1 MGITTL
7 NRYGSRATP
16 SAVLW
21 VRLHFW
27 AIGAMPDVKLAV
39 RNDVLGKRRALST
52 ESRKQKSQAIVD
64 SLIELALFEDAMTI
78 ATYLPLK
85 SEVDLSRLLWLEH
98 RSKCLVAPR
107 TLPNFELSF
116 HRVRSSDALE
126 IGFGDVQQPT
136 ASAEFVSVD
145 KIDLFLV
152 PLAAC
157 DRQGNRLGFGKGYY
171 DRALA
176 DAPGFKLGIGFHCQ
190 LVDHVPFD
198 SYDVPMNGFISEEGL
213 IQF

>member
-1 MGITTL
+1 
-7 NRYGSRATP
+7 
-16 SAVLW
+16 
-21 VRLHFW
+21 
-27 AIGAMPDVKLAV
+27 MPEFKLAV

-52 ESRKQKSQAIVD
+52 ESRKRKSQSIVD
-64 SLIELALFEDAMTI
+64 SLTELGLFKDAMTI

-85 SEVDLSRLLWLEH
+85 SEVDVSRLLRLEH
-98 RSKCLVAPR
+98 RAKCFVAPR
-107 TLPNFELSF
+107 TLPNFNLSF
-116 HRVRSSDALE
+116 HRVKSSDALE
-126 IGFGDVQQPT
+126 VGFGDVQQPT
-136 ASAEFVSVD
+136 ESAEFVPID

-176 DAPGFKLGIGFHCQ
+176 DAPGYKLGIGFHCQ
-190 LVDHVPFD
+190 LVDHIPFD
-198 SYDVPMNGFISEEGL
+198 AYDVPMNGFISEEGL

>member
-1 MGITTL
+1 
-7 NRYGSRATP
+7 
-16 SAVLW
+16 
-21 VRLHFW
+21 
-27 AIGAMPDVKLAV
+27 MPEFKLAV
-39 RNDVLGKRRALST
+39 RNDVLSKRRALST

-64 SLIELALFEDAMTI
+64 SLIDLSLFEDAMTI

-85 SEVDLSRLLWLEH
+85 SEVDLSRLYRLEH
-98 RSKCLVAPR
+98 RSKCFVAPR

-116 HRVRSSDALE
+116 HRVTWSDAFE
-126 IGFGDVQQPT
+126 TGFGGAQQPT
-136 ASAEFVSVD
+136 EAADLVLLSA
-145 KIDLFLV
+145 IDLFLV

-171 DRALA
+171 DRALTGA
-176 DAPGFKLGIGFHCQ
+176 TGYKLGIGFQCQ

-198 SYDVPMNGFISEEGL
+198 SHDVPMNGFLSEEGL

>member
-1 MGITTL
+1 
-7 NRYGSRATP
+7 
-16 SAVLW
+16 
-21 VRLHFW
+21 
-27 AIGAMPDVKLAV
+27 MPDVKLAV

-52 ESRKQKSQAIVD
+52 ESRKQKSQAIID
-64 SLIELALFEDAMTI
+64 SLMELGLFKDAMTI

-85 SEVDLSRLLWLEH
+85 SEVDLSHLLRLEH
-98 RSKCLVAPR
+98 RFKCFVAPR

-116 HRVRSSDALE
+116 HRVTSSDALE
-126 IGFGDVQQPT
+126 VGFGGARQPT
-136 ASAEFVSVD
+136 EFANVVSPTA
-145 KIDLFLV
+145 IDLFLV

-176 DAPGFKLGIGFHCQ
+176 DVPGYKLGIGFHCQ

-198 SYDVPMNGFISEEGL
+198 AYDVPMNGFLSEEGL

>member
-1 MGITTL
+1 
-7 NRYGSRATP
+7 
-16 SAVLW
+16 
-21 VRLHFW
+21 
-27 AIGAMPDVKLAV
+27 MPDVKLAV

-64 SLIELALFEDAMTI
+64 SLMELGRFKGAVTI

-85 SEVDLSRLLWLEH
+85 SEVDLSRLLRLEH
-98 RSKCLVAPR
+98 RLKYFVAPR

-116 HRVRSSDALE
+116 HPVTSSDTLE
-126 IGFGDVQQPT
+126 MGFGGARQPT
-136 ASAEFVSVD
+136 EVADPVPPSA
-145 KIDLFLV
+145 IDLFLV

-176 DAPGFKLGIGFHCQ
+176 DAPGYKLGIGFHCQ
-190 LVDHVPFD
+190 LVDHVPFN
-198 SYDVPMNGFISEEGL
+198 SYDVPMNGFLSEEGL

>member
-21 VRLHFW
+21 VILHLW

-64 SLIELALFEDAMTI
+64 SLIELSVFKEAMTI

-85 SEVDLSRLLWLEH
+85 SEVDLSHLLRLEH
-98 RSKCLVAPR
+98 RSKCFVAPR

-116 HRVRSSDALE
+116 HLFKSSDRLE
-126 IGFGDVQQPT
+126 TGFGGAQQPT
-136 ASAEFVSVD
+136 EVADLVPSSA
-145 KIDLFLV
+145 IDLFLV
-152 PLAAC
+152 PLTAC

-176 DAPGFKLGIGFHCQ
+176 DAPGYKLGIGFHCQ
-190 LVDHVPFD
+190 LVDHAPFD
-198 SYDVPMNGFISEEGL
+198 SHDVPMNGFISEEGL
-213 IQF
+213 VQF

>member
-1 MGITTL
+1 
-7 NRYGSRATP
+7 
-16 SAVLW
+16 
-21 VRLHFW
+21 
-27 AIGAMPDVKLAV
+27 MPEFKLAV
-39 RNDVLGKRRALST
+39 RNDVLNKRRALST
-52 ESRKQKSQAIVD
+52 ESRKRKSQAIVD
-64 SLIELALFEDAMTI
+64 SLIELGFFEDAMTI

-85 SEVDLSRLLWLEH
+85 SEVDVSGLLRLEH
-98 RSKCLVAPR
+98 RSKCFVAPR

-116 HRVRSSDALE
+116 HRVTSSDALE
-126 IGFGDVQQPT
+126 VGFDDVQQPT
-136 ASAEFVSVD
+136 ESAELVPAD

-176 DAPGFKLGIGFHCQ
+176 DAPGYKLGIGFHCQ
-190 LVDHVPFD
+190 LLDHIPFD
-198 SYDVPMNGFISEEGL
+198 AYDVPMNGFISEEGL

>member
-1 MGITTL
+1 
-7 NRYGSRATP
+7 
-16 SAVLW
+16 
-21 VRLHFW
+21 
-27 AIGAMPDVKLAV
+27 MPDVKLAV
-39 RNDVLGKRRALST
+39 RNDLLDKRRALPT

-64 SLIELALFEDAMTI
+64 SLIELSLYKNAMTI
-78 ATYLPLK
+78 ATYFPLK
-85 SEVDLSRLLWLEH
+85 SEVDLSRLLRLEH
-98 RSKCLVAPR
+98 RSKSFVAPR

-116 HRVRSSDALE
+116 HRVTPSDTFE
-126 IGFGDVQQPT
+126 TGFGGAQQPT
-136 ASAEFVSVD
+136 EAADLVSPG

-176 DAPGFKLGIGFHCQ
+176 GAAGYKLGIGFQCQ
-190 LVDHVPFD
+190 LVDNVPFD
-198 SYDVPMNGFISEEGL
+198 SYDVTMNGFLSEEEL

>member
-1 MGITTL
+1 
-7 NRYGSRATP
+7 
-16 SAVLW
+16 
-21 VRLHFW
+21 
-27 AIGAMPDVKLAV
+27 MPDVKLAV
-39 RNDVLGKRRALST
+39 RNDVLGKRQALST
-52 ESRKQKSQAIVD
+52 KSRKRRSQSIVD
-64 SLIELALFEDAMTI
+64 SLIELDLFKDAMII

-85 SEVDLSRLLWLEH
+85 SEVDVSRLLRLEH
-98 RSKCLVAPR
+98 RSKCFVAPR
-107 TLPNFELSF
+107 TLSNFDLSF
-116 HRVRSSDALE
+116 HRVTSSDALE
-126 IGFGDVQQPT
+126 VGFGDVQQPT
-136 ASAEFVSVD
+136 ESAEFVSVG

-176 DAPGFKLGIGFHCQ
+176 DAPGYKLGIGFHCQ

-198 SYDVPMNGFISEEGL
+198 TYDVPMNGFISEQGL

>member
-1 MGITTL
+1 
-7 NRYGSRATP
+7 
-16 SAVLW
+16 
-21 VRLHFW
+21 
-27 AIGAMPDVKLAV
+27 MPDVKLAV

-52 ESRKQKSQAIVD
+52 ESRNQKSQAIVD
-64 SLIELALFEDAMTI
+64 SLMELGRFKDAVTI

-85 SEVDLSRLLWLEH
+85 SEVDLSRLLRLEH
-98 RSKCLVAPR
+98 RPKCFVAPR

-116 HRVRSSDALE
+116 HPVTSSDTLE
-126 IGFGDVQQPT
+126 MGFGGARQPT
-136 ASAEFVSVD
+136 EVADPVPPSA
-145 KIDLFLV
+145 IDLFLV

-171 DRALA
+171 DRALTGA
-176 DAPGFKLGIGFHCQ
+176 TGYKLGIGFQCQ

-198 SYDVPMNGFISEEGL
+198 SHDVPMNGFLSEEGL